1 MKFTRINIYRVTY
14 WLCDKDG
21 NSTDLRGL
29 DVSANS
35 GERAIEQVKD
45 IARKQ
50 HKIPKARIAVEECK
64 KIGVI
69 TTEDNRHER

>member
-1 MKFTRINIYRVTY
+1 MKFTKINIYRVTY

-21 NSTDLRGL
+21 KSNDLRGL

-35 GERAIEQVKD
+35 GEIAIDQVKD

-50 HKIPKARIAVEECK
+50 HKVPKGQIVVEECK

-69 TTEDNRHER
+69 TTEDI